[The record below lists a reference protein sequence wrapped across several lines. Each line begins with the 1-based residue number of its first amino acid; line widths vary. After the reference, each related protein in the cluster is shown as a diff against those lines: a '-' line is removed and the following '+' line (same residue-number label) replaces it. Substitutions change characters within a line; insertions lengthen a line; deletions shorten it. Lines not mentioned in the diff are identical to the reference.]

1 MIKIVDINDFS
12 NGSIDNSNPQDPK
25 WEGTGVFDIIMKAA
39 NENIKIQNQTSR
51 ITGAE
56 YAEVYLGT
64 MQSAISEAMKFL
76 LNKDQIIKDLDLKQA
91 QIAAIESDT
100 LIKSVQSAKDLE
112 LKTKEIEAKSQQI
125 LTMKNDDSIKSV
137 QSAKDL
143 ELKQAQINVALEEK
157 KLKAAQADAYPLQ
170 SAKDILVKQA
180 NTDLLNRQKE
190 GFDDNKYQKLFEA
203 QMNAWAL
210 MFSSGLLT
218 DKPTIISNDSA
229 SALYNTLK
237 PK

>member
-1 MIKIVDINDFS
+1 MTKIVDINDFS
-12 NGSIDNSNPQDPK
+12 NGSIDNSNPQEPK

-64 MQSAISEAMKFL
+64 MQTAISEAMRFL
-76 LNKDQIIKDLDLKQA
+76 LNKDQ
-91 QIAAIESDT
+91 ST
-100 LIKSVQSAKDLE
+100 KDLE
-112 LKTKEIEAKSQQI
+112 
-125 LTMKNDDSIKSV
+125 
-137 QSAKDL
+137 
-143 ELKQAQINVALEEK
+143 
-157 KLKAAQADAYPLQ
+157 
-170 SAKDILVKQA
+170 VKQA
-180 NTDLLNRQKE
+180 NIDLLNRQRE

-229 SALYNTLK
+229 STLYNTLK
-237 PK
+237 P

>member
-1 MIKIVDINDFS
+1 MTKIVDINDFS
-12 NGSIDNSNPQDPK
+12 NGSIDNSNPQEPK

-64 MQSAISEAMKFL
+64 MQTAISEAMRFIL
-76 LNKDQIIKDLDLKQA
+76 DRDQ
-91 QIAAIESDT
+91 ST
-100 LIKSVQSAKDLE
+100 KDLE
-112 LKTKEIEAKSQQI
+112 
-125 LTMKNDDSIKSV
+125 
-137 QSAKDL
+137 
-143 ELKQAQINVALEEK
+143 
-157 KLKAAQADAYPLQ
+157 
-170 SAKDILVKQA
+170 VKQA
-180 NTDLLNRQKE
+180 NIDLLNRQRE
-190 GFDDNKYQKLFEA
+190 GFNDNKYQKLFEA

-218 DKPTIISNDSA
+218 TQPSIISNDSA
-229 SALYNTLK
+229 SSLYNTLK

>member
-1 MIKIVDINDFS
+1 MTKIVDINDFS

-25 WEGTGVFDIIMKAA
+25 WVGTGVFDIIMKAA

-51 ITGAE
+51 ITGAV

-64 MQSAISEAMKFL
+64 MQTAISEAMKFL
-76 LNKDQIIKDLDLKQA
+76 LQN
-91 QIAAIESDT
+91 DT
-100 LIKSVQSAKDLE
+100 LAKE
-112 LKTKEIEAKSQQI
+112 
-125 LTMKNDDSIKSV
+125 
-137 QSAKDL
+137 L
-143 ELKQAQINVALEEK
+143 ELKQAQIAKINAERDLANAQLAKFGAQQDKDLE
-157 KLKAAQADAYPLQ
+157 
-170 SAKDILVKQA
+170 VKQA
-180 NTDLLNRQKE
+180 NIDLLNRQRE

-218 DKPTIISNDSA
+218 TQPSIISNDSA
-229 SALYNTLK
+229 SSLYNTLK

>member
-1 MIKIVDINDFS
+1 MSTKVDINDFS
-12 NGSIDNSNPQDPK
+12 NGSIDNSNPQEPK

-64 MQSAISEAMKFL
+64 MQTAISESMKYIL
-76 LNKDQIIKDLDLKQA
+76 QKDNLIKD
-91 QIAAIESDT
+91 E
-100 LIKSVQSAKDLE
+100 
-112 LKTKEIEAKSQQI
+112 
-125 LTMKNDDSIKSV
+125 
-137 QSAKDL
+137 
-143 ELKQAQINVALEEK
+143 ELKQANI
-157 KLKAAQADAYPLQ
+157 
-170 SAKDILVKQA
+170 
-180 NTDLLNRQKE
+180 DLLNRQKE

-229 SALYNTLK
+229 STLYNTLK

>member
-1 MIKIVDINDFS
+1 MSMTIDINDFS
-12 NGSIDNSNPQDPK
+12 NGSIDSSNPQDPK
-25 WEGTGVFDIIMKAA
+25 WVGTGVFDVIMKAA

-76 LNKDQIIKDLDLKQA
+76 LNKEQIIKDLELKQTQINTTEEERRLKSAQADAYPLQAIKDLDLKQA
-91 QIAAIESDT
+91 NIDLTEQQKSS
-100 LIKSVQSAKDLE
+100 LIKD
-112 LKTKEIEAKSQQI
+112 
-125 LTMKNDDSIKSV
+125 
-137 QSAKDL
+137 
-143 ELKQAQINVALEEK
+143 EE
-157 KLKAAQADAYPLQ
+157 
-170 SAKDILVKQA
+170 VKQA
-180 NTDLLNRQKE
+180 NIELLNRQKE
-190 GFDDNKYQKLFEA
+190 GFDDNKHQKLFEA

-218 DKPTIISNDSA
+218 TQPSIISNDSA

-237 PK
+237 P

>member
-1 MIKIVDINDFS
+1 MIKTVDINDFS
-12 NGSIDNSNPQDPK
+12 NGFIDNSNPQDPK

-76 LNKDQIIKDLDLKQA
+76 LNRDQL
-91 QIAAIESDT
+91 T
-100 LIKSVQSAKDLE
+100 KDLE
-112 LKTKEIEAKSQQI
+112 
-125 LTMKNDDSIKSV
+125 
-137 QSAKDL
+137 
-143 ELKQAQINVALEEK
+143 
-157 KLKAAQADAYPLQ
+157 
-170 SAKDILVKQA
+170 VKQA
-180 NTDLLNRQKE
+180 NIDLLNRQKE

-218 DKPTIISNDSA
+218 TKPEIISNDSA

>member
-1 MIKIVDINDFS
+1 MSTKVDINDFS
-12 NGSIDNSNPQDPK
+12 NGSIDNSNPQEPK

-64 MQSAISEAMKFL
+64 MQTAISEAMKYIL
-76 LNKDQIIKDLDLKQA
+76 QRDNMTKD
-91 QIAAIESDT
+91 E
-100 LIKSVQSAKDLE
+100 
-112 LKTKEIEAKSQQI
+112 
-125 LTMKNDDSIKSV
+125 
-137 QSAKDL
+137 
-143 ELKQAQINVALEEK
+143 ELKQANI
-157 KLKAAQADAYPLQ
+157 
-170 SAKDILVKQA
+170 
-180 NTDLLNRQKE
+180 DLLNRQRE

-218 DKPTIISNDSA
+218 TKPEIISNDSA

-237 PK
+237 PQ

>member
-39 NENIKIQNQTSR
+39 NENIKIQNRASR

-64 MQSAISEAMKFL
+64 MQTAISEAMRFL
-76 LNKDQIIKDLDLKQA
+76 INKDQ
-91 QIAAIESDT
+91 ST
-100 LIKSVQSAKDLE
+100 KDLE
-112 LKTKEIEAKSQQI
+112 
-125 LTMKNDDSIKSV
+125 
-137 QSAKDL
+137 
-143 ELKQAQINVALEEK
+143 
-157 KLKAAQADAYPLQ
+157 
-170 SAKDILVKQA
+170 VKQA
-180 NTDLLNRQKE
+180 NIDLLNRQRE

-210 MFSSGLLT
+210 MFSSGLLET
-218 DKPTIISNDSA
+218 KPSIISNDSA
-229 SALYNTLK
+229 STLYNVLK

>member
-1 MIKIVDINDFS
+1 MTKIVDINDFS

-64 MQSAISEAMKFL
+64 MQSAISESMKFL
-76 LNKDQIIKDLDLKQA
+76 LSKDQI
-91 QIAAIESDT
+91 S
-100 LIKSVQSAKDLE
+100 
-112 LKTKEIEAKSQQI
+112 
-125 LTMKNDDSIKSV
+125 
-137 QSAKDL
+137 KDL
-143 ELKQAQINVALEEK
+143 ELKQANIALIEQQK
-157 KLKAAQADAYPLQ
+157 TSLI
-170 SAKDILVKQA
+170 KDNEVKQA
-180 NTDLLNRQKE
+180 NIALLNRQRE

-218 DKPTIISNDSA
+218 TQPSIISNDSA
-229 SALYNTLK
+229 SSLYNTLK

>member
-1 MIKIVDINDFS
+1 MVKIVDINDFS
-12 NGSIDNSNPQDPK
+12 NGSINNSNPQEPK

-64 MQSAISEAMKFL
+64 MQTAISEAMRFL
-76 LNKDQIIKDLDLKQA
+76 LNKDQ
-91 QIAAIESDT
+91 ST
-100 LIKSVQSAKDLE
+100 KDLE
-112 LKTKEIEAKSQQI
+112 
-125 LTMKNDDSIKSV
+125 
-137 QSAKDL
+137 
-143 ELKQAQINVALEEK
+143 
-157 KLKAAQADAYPLQ
+157 
-170 SAKDILVKQA
+170 VKQA
-180 NTDLLNRQKE
+180 NIDLLNRQRE

>member
-1 MIKIVDINDFS
+1 MTKIVDINDFS
-12 NGSIDNSNPQDPK
+12 NGSIDNSNPQEPK

-64 MQSAISEAMKFL
+64 MQTAISEAMRFI
-76 LNKDQIIKDLDLKQA
+76 LNRDQ
-91 QIAAIESDT
+91 ST
-100 LIKSVQSAKDLE
+100 KDLE
-112 LKTKEIEAKSQQI
+112 
-125 LTMKNDDSIKSV
+125 
-137 QSAKDL
+137 
-143 ELKQAQINVALEEK
+143 
-157 KLKAAQADAYPLQ
+157 
-170 SAKDILVKQA
+170 VKQA
-180 NTDLLNRQKE
+180 NIDLLNRQRE

-203 QMNAWAL
+203 QMSAWAL

-218 DKPTIISNDSA
+218 TQPSIISNDSA
-229 SALYNTLK
+229 SSLYNTLK

>member
-25 WEGTGVFDIIMKAA
+25 WVGTGVFDIIMSAA
-39 NENIKIQNQTSR
+39 NENIKIQNQASR

-64 MQSAISEAMKFL
+64 MQTAISEAMKFL
-76 LNKDQIIKDLDLKQA
+76 LNKDQ
-91 QIAAIESDT
+91 ST
-100 LIKSVQSAKDLE
+100 KDLE
-112 LKTKEIEAKSQQI
+112 
-125 LTMKNDDSIKSV
+125 
-137 QSAKDL
+137 
-143 ELKQAQINVALEEK
+143 
-157 KLKAAQADAYPLQ
+157 
-170 SAKDILVKQA
+170 VKQA
-180 NTDLLNRQKE
+180 NIDLLNRQRE

-218 DKPTIISNDSA
+218 TQPSIISNDSA
-229 SALYNTLK
+229 SSLYNTLK

>member
-1 MIKIVDINDFS
+1 MTKIVDINDFS

-39 NENIKIQNQTSR
+39 NENIKIQNQASR

-64 MQSAISEAMKFL
+64 MQTAISEAMKFL
-76 LNKDQIIKDLDLKQA
+76 LNKDQ
-91 QIAAIESDT
+91 ST
-100 LIKSVQSAKDLE
+100 KDLE
-112 LKTKEIEAKSQQI
+112 
-125 LTMKNDDSIKSV
+125 
-137 QSAKDL
+137 
-143 ELKQAQINVALEEK
+143 
-157 KLKAAQADAYPLQ
+157 
-170 SAKDILVKQA
+170 VKQA
-180 NTDLLNRQKE
+180 NIDLLNRQRE

-218 DKPTIISNDSA
+218 TQPSIISNDSA

-237 PK
+237 PQ

>member
-1 MIKIVDINDFS
+1 MSMIVDINDFS

-64 MQSAISEAMKFL
+64 MQSAIAEAMKFL
-76 LNKDQIIKDLDLKQA
+76 LNKDQIIKDL
-91 QIAAIESDT
+91 E
-100 LIKSVQSAKDLE
+100 
-112 LKTKEIEAKSQQI
+112 
-125 LTMKNDDSIKSV
+125 
-137 QSAKDL
+137 
-143 ELKQAQINVALEEK
+143 
-157 KLKAAQADAYPLQ
+157 
-170 SAKDILVKQA
+170 VKQA
-180 NTDLLNRQKE
+180 NIDLLNRQRE

-229 SALYNTLK
+229 SSLYNTLK

>member
-1 MIKIVDINDFS
+1 MSTTIDINDFS
-12 NGSIDNSNPQDPK
+12 NGSIDTSNPQDPK
-25 WEGTGVFDIIMKAA
+25 WNGTGVFDIIMKAA

-64 MQSAISEAMKFL
+64 MQSAISESMKFL
-76 LNKDQIIKDLDLKQA
+76 LSKDQI
-91 QIAAIESDT
+91 S
-100 LIKSVQSAKDLE
+100 
-112 LKTKEIEAKSQQI
+112 
-125 LTMKNDDSIKSV
+125 
-137 QSAKDL
+137 KDL
-143 ELKQAQINVALEEK
+143 ELKQANIALIEQQIVNLLKDAALK
-157 KLKAAQADAYPLQ
+157 DANRELLTEQ
-170 SAKDILVKQA
+170 KTSLIKDNEVKDA
-180 NTDLLNRQKE
+180 NIALLDRQRE

-218 DKPTIISNDSA
+218 TKPEIISNDSA
-229 SALYNTLK
+229 SSLYNTLK